1 MARASVRNLRISPRK
16 VRPLLA
22 LVRGKNVAD
31 ALAVLNFT
39 PRAGSKPLMKLIN
52 SAIANAIDREK
63 ADVDRLVIS
72 KLTAD
77 NGPTMRRF
85 RARAMGRATRIR
97 KRSTHVTVEL
107 AQKAK

>member
-1 MARASVRNLRISPRK
+1 M
-16 VRPLLA
+16 A

-52 SAIANAIDREK
+52 SAIANAIDRDK
-63 ADVDRLVIS
+63 ADVD
-72 KLTAD
+72 KLIVATIAAD

-85 RARAMGRATRIR
+85 RARAMGRATRVK

-107 AQKAK
+107 LQKGK

>member
-1 MARASVRNLRISPRK
+1 MARAVVRNLRISPRK
-16 VRPLLA
+16 VRPLLN
-22 LVRGKNVAD
+22 LVRGKAVAD

-63 ADVDRLVIS
+63 ADVDKLVIS
-72 KLTAD
+72 KLFAD

-85 RARAMGRATRIR
+85 RARAMGRATRVK

-107 AQKAK
+107 STK

>member
-1 MARASVRNLRISPRK
+1 MASATVRNLRISPRK

-52 SAIANAIDREK
+52 SAIANAIDRDK
-63 ADVDRLVIS
+63 ADVD
-72 KLTAD
+72 KLIVATIAAD

-85 RARAMGRATRIR
+85 RARAMGRATRVK

-107 AQKAK
+107 LQKGK